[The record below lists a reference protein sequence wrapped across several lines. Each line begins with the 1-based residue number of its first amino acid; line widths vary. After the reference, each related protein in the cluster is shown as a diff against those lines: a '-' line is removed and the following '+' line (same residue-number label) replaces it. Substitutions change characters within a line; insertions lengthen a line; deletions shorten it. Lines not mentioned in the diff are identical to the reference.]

1 MSSPAKNV
9 APGSSDAINNQ
20 SLEDQ
25 MLLLIAK
32 LMEGGQEDEETCR
45 TLDNVTKLL
54 TEGSSDHTSHSKI
67 SKTLHELIDA
77 DGFETI
83 LGYLDIRRGDTI
95 RGHAAL
101 TLSVYLKAS
110 QQDGAEYLSDF
121 FKTRVGKGTY
131 DDFISAFSVAASV
144 FPIAP
149 SISAD
154 LFLSEGFVNS
164 LGSLMKRKWKS
175 KKVEQALLEM
185 LNAACMDTACREAI
199 RKYCLQWL
207 EEIVAEQPHN
217 VGDPEPTWK
226 SASINGGSVQQ
237 RTHSEKVRNLAAV
250 ILAKLQV
257 SVLPPTRSSFLYAL
271 LSECFCVL
279 ETS

>member
-1 MSSPAKNV
+1 MSSPTKNL
-9 APGSSDAINNQ
+9 APDSSDTINNQ

-25 MLLLIAK
+25 MLLLVAK

-45 TLDNVTKLL
+45 TLDNVTRLL
-54 TEGSSDHTSHSKI
+54 AEESSDNTSHSKV

-83 LGYLDIRRGDTI
+83 LGYLDMRQGDTI
-95 RGHAAL
+95 RGHASL
-101 TLSVYLKAS
+101 TISVYLKAS
-110 QQDGAEYLSDF
+110 QQNGAVYLSDF

-131 DDFISAFSVAASV
+131 DDFISAFSVAASM

-149 SISAD
+149 SVSAD
-154 LFLSEGFVNS
+154 LFLSEGFTNS

-175 KKVEQALLEM
+175 KKVGQALLEM

-199 RKYCLQWL
+199 RKYCLDWL
-207 EEIVAEQPHN
+207 EEIVAEQPHDF
-217 VGDPEPTWK
+217 GDPEPIWK
-226 SASINGGSVQQ
+226 SVSIDGGSVQQ
-237 RTHSEKVRNLAAV
+237 RMHSETVRNLAAV

-257 SVLPPTRSSFLYAL
+257 SVLSPFQLLFLHTL
-271 LSECFCVL
+271 L
-279 ETS
+279 